1 MIGTSSAARAE
12 AVAWARRMLDRESV
26 ILDTE
31 TTGLSAEDEIV
42 EIAVIDLSGEVLLE
56 QRIQPRNPARL
67 LVRDARSGRC
77 AADIHGIRPEM
88 LDGQPGFPQVY
99 ERLTDVLRLKPVVIY
114 NADYDT
120 RMLAQDCARYGL
132 YLPLFSAHCAM
143 KQFAAWK
150 GIPGRNPGEYRWHK
164 LDDAVLALNVPM
176 NQFDEHAHSALG
188 DCRRTLAVLKAMA
201 AS

>member
-1 MIGTSSAARAE
+1 MIETSSAARAE
-12 AVAWARRMLDRESV
+12 AVDWARRMLERDIL

-42 EIAVIDLSGEVLLE
+42 EIAVINRSGEVLLN

-67 LVRDARSGRC
+67 LLRDARSGRC

-88 LDGQPGFPQVY
+88 LNGQPTFPQVY
-99 ERLTDVLRLKPVVIY
+99 DQLRDVLLLKPVVIY

-120 RMLAQDCARYGL
+120 RMIAQDCARYGL
-132 YLPLFSAHCAM
+132 YQPLFSFSCAM
-143 KQFAAWK
+143 KYFAAWR
-150 GIPGRNPGEYRWHK
+150 GVPGRNPGEYRWHK

-188 DCRRTLAVLKAMA
+188 DCHRTLAVLKAMA